1 MRRALLSVCLGVLLV
16 AVVVVV
22 PVWNAYASRTVTQ
35 ADPASSPTVAPL
47 HTAGARLVDARGHE
61 VKITGVNWF
70 GLETDT
76 FAPHGLW
83 QRNYADMLDQIAG
96 AGFNTIRIPYSNQ
109 LFDVGSAPRGIDY
122 QKNADLQGL
131 DGLGILDRIIAA
143 AGQRGLSVLLDRHR
157 PTAAA
162 QSELWYTNEAPES
175 RWIQDW
181 VMLAQR
187 YAGNPTVIGGDLHNE
202 PHGPATWGDGSPTT
216 DWRLAAE
223 RAGNAI
229 LAVNP
234 DWLIVVE
241 GIERYG
247 NDWYWWGGNLTGA
260 RDAPVRLSASD
271 KLVYSSHDY
280 GPGVYGQ
287 AWFGAPDFP
296 ANLPRLWHDHWA
308 FLQQEDLTP
317 VLVGEFGGRS
327 VGSDKEGVWQRS
339 LLGFLRDN
347 GLSYTYWAWNP
358 DSGDTGGILADDW
371 STLDD
376 RKLAMLTGYQW
387 PTDGT
392 AAAPPT
398 SDMPQPL
405 AITADRPPAPAS
417 VADSGPPAQAVQP
430 APLAAA
436 APPTASAPSAVA
448 SAPGVVGGPA
458 LAGYAAGGPFDP
470 DLQHALGG
478 MGGLNDPDPVHR
490 QARERDEQ
498 LYLVVFGKPWQYAVY
513 ATSSGSN

>member
-1 MRRALLSVCLGVLLV
+1 MLRGLLALCLGLVVLV
-16 AVVVVV
+16 E
-22 PVWNAYASRTVTQ
+22 PVSLTYASRTEAQTGR
-35 ADPASSPTVAPL
+35 PAGPSMGPL
-47 HTAGARLVDARGHE
+47 HTAGAKLFDARGQE
-61 VKITGVNWF
+61 VRLTGVNWF

-83 QRNYADMLDQIAG
+83 QRNYGDMLDQIAA

-109 LFDVGSAPRGIDY
+109 LFDAGSTPRGIDF
-122 QKNADLQGL
+122 QKNPDLQGL
-131 DGLGILDRIIAA
+131 NGLQILDQVVAG

-157 PTAAA
+157 PTAAE
-162 QSELWYTNEAPES
+162 QSELWYTPAVPES
-175 RWIQDW
+175 RWVQDW
-181 VMLAQR
+181 VMLAER

-202 PHGPATWGDGSPTT
+202 PHGAATWGDGSPGT

-229 LAVNP
+229 QAVNP

-247 NDWYWWGGNLTGA
+247 NDWYWWGGNLAGA
-260 RDAPVRLSASD
+260 RDAGVRLSVPS

-287 AWFGAPDFP
+287 TWFGAPDFP
-296 ANLPRLWHDHWA
+296 ANLPGVWHDHWA
-308 FLQQEDLTP
+308 FLQQEDLAP

-347 GLSYTYWAWNP
+347 GLSYTYWSWNP

-371 STLDD
+371 STLDE

-387 PTDGT
+387 PTGDVAAQVGLPT
-392 AAAPPT
+392 VAESVPAAQVGPAAEAAPPAQLGPPALAAAPGV
-398 SDMPQPL
+398 L
-405 AITADRPPAPAS
+405 GAP
-417 VADSGPPAQAVQP
+417 VLP
-430 APLAAA
+430 
-436 APPTASAPSAVA
+436 
-448 SAPGVVGGPA
+448 
-458 LAGYAAGGPFDP
+458 GYAAGGPFDP
-470 DLQHALGG
+470 DPQHALGG
-478 MGGLNDPDPVHR
+478 IGAPNDPDLVHR
-490 QARERDEQ
+490 QARERDER
-498 LYLVVFGKPWQYAVY
+498 LYLVVFGKPWQYAAY
-513 ATSSGSN
+513 ITTNN